1 MISGT
6 PSLFKFWP
14 QRRTKLKHQGNSH
27 VIWFGSFQSS
37 WNIASGFP
45 SWRHRGSRGK
55 TPFPPPRLRDPASL
69 RRLGAK
75 PKARLKEKYFLR
87 TSLQDIAIGMAETN
101 KTSPLEK
108 VPDHVRFGEVKGPF
122 GSPIKTA
129 RPSRDGNFVDLTR
142 CGDFQ
147 KKPGPDAKGR
157 LIIWQLNVAG
167 LSSLKKAA
175 LSQRLSL
182 SQPGIALLQ
191 ETKNRSTT
199 ATKISG
205 YYDFHHPRSGR
216 GGGVAILIR
225 HGLQCEQVS
234 LPDARSLE
242 AIALLAFAQASPPI
256 SLLTFCNPPPALALV
271 SHSISII
278 LRLDPH
284 ALVAGAANLD
294 HDTWENRLP
303 SSKDGEKF
311 ATTLLDFGFEVAN
324 DPSLAT
330 RIDGNEAPSPDVSFS
345 R

>member
-1 MISGT
+1 M
-6 PSLFKFWP
+6 
-14 QRRTKLKHQGNSH
+14 
-27 VIWFGSFQSS
+27 
-37 WNIASGFP
+37 
-45 SWRHRGSRGK
+45 GSRLGVPLA
-55 TPFPPPRLRDPASL
+55 PFLLR
-69 RRLGAK
+69 G
-75 PKARLKEKYFLR
+75 
-87 TSLQDIAIGMAETN
+87 TSLQDIAMSATET
-101 KTSPLEK
+101 KTTSPLEK

-129 RPSRDGNFVDLTR
+129 RPSRDGNFVDLTLR
-142 CGDFQ
+142 G
-147 KKPGPDAKGR
+147 G
-157 LIIWQLNVAG
+157 LNVAG

-256 SLLTFCNPPPALALV
+256 SLLTFYNPPPALALV
-271 SHSISII
+271 SYSISII

-294 HDTWENRLP
+294 HDTLENRLP

-311 ATTLLDFGFEVAN
+311 ATTLLNFGFEVAN